1 VSWPAHGVFPILAVA
16 GIAFAVRAVGR
27 VVSDGRISTLA
38 LAAWLVLGMLAFWG
52 PWRAIRDSG
61 ANAFAESNL
70 AAIFRI
76 ATAFALWGAF
86 ALVLLIAAGRAN
98 PVVARFAGLL
108 TDKPGPPAAL
118 LGTMLALLIVPAA
131 AGNMVIKHIA
141 PARTDTVRREPITSH
156 IAQETSLDLDR
167 PLRGYT
173 ATFWSPAVNAIDD
186 TGLAARSPVF
196 RYIYARG
203 HFAGKYG
210 TTFTE
215 MDLWRAGIPTFE
227 EYGQWVSRQ
236 AQLLVKGLLDDT
248 GIPNDLRFLRIYK
261 LDLDIMRALGI
272 RFLITDL
279 KIDDD
284 PRLVLRM
291 KQSAPYAFSVHLYEI
306 ERPNLA
312 TYSPTQPILEK
323 MHAPSILAR
332 MAASAKELDRIV
344 FVHDALQG
352 PFTPARHSSM
362 TLKRDGYRVSAE
374 ADGRSLLLLPIQF
387 SHCLT
392 LADHVGGDFRPRLH
406 RANLIQTLVLFE
418 GRLDA
423 TIAFDFGFFG
433 NGACRLRDG
442 RDVAAMTKA
451 P

>member
-1 VSWPAHGVFPILAVA
+1 MAPGVP
-16 GIAFAVRAVGR
+16 
-27 VVSDGRISTLA
+27 
-38 LAAWLVLGMLAFWG
+38 
-52 PWRAIRDSG
+52 
-61 ANAFAESNL
+61 E
-70 AAIFRI
+70 
-76 ATAFALWGAF
+76 
-86 ALVLLIAAGRAN
+86 
-98 PVVARFAGLL
+98 
-108 TDKPGPPAAL
+108 
-118 LGTMLALLIVPAA
+118 
-131 AGNMVIKHIA
+131 
-141 PARTDTVRREPITSH
+141 TVRREPVASYV
-156 IAQETSLDLDR
+156 AKEARLDLDK
-167 PLRGYT
+167 PFRGYA

-215 MDLWRAGIPTFE
+215 TDLWRAGIPTFE

-291 KQSAPYAFSVHLYEI
+291 KQSAPDAFPVYLYEI
-306 ERPNLA
+306 EHPNLA

-344 FVHDALQG
+344 FVQEDLQG
-352 PFTPARHSSM
+352 PYTPARHSSM

-374 ADGRSLLLLPIQF
+374 ADGLSLLLLPIQF
-387 SHCLT
+387 SRCLAV
-392 LADHVGGDFRPRLH
+392 ADHAGGAVKPRLY

-423 TIAFDFGFFG
+423 TIEFDFGFFG
-433 NGACRLRDG
+433 NASCRLRDG